1 MASWR
6 PYIDAGVNSGN
17 CQGLS
22 MHDLK
27 GNPFVSSDGFKAVAV
42 EVGTITKHF
51 VNPRALDGLPL
62 KVSGREY
69 YFHSGEANK
78 EIILRQGDAGVV
90 LFKCGAYVVVGRHDE
105 RTSVNKCRSAVEKI
119 IFYLKQAS
127 EQGSGS
133 SWQPYIDHAVTS
145 WMVVK
150 AGGIYAYPSGEKWAC
165 SRGFGAKPSQVRDI
179 AEYFDDPEALA
190 GRVLE
195 VGGRDYMCVA
205 GELNK
210 EIYLQQGGD
219 GIVFRLCGNNIT
231 GKFVAVAYH
240 DGTVEPI
247 AARLAL
253 VKVAEYF
260 DARGKG
266 G

>member
-1 MASWR
+1 
-6 PYIDAGVNSGN
+6 
-17 CQGLS
+17 

-27 GNPFVSSDGFKAVAV
+27 GNPFVSSDGFKAVAT
-42 EVGTITKHF
+42 EVSAITKHF
-51 VNPRALDGLPL
+51 GNPRALQGLPL
-62 KVSGREY
+62 KVSGKEYVYDSHRDLEKQDRE
-69 YFHSGEANK
+69 
-78 EIILRQGDAGVV
+78 ITLRQGDAGVV
-90 LFKCGAYVVVGRHDE
+90 LAKCGAYVVIGRHDDH
-105 RTSVNKCRSAVEKI
+105 TSVAMCRKAVSQI
-119 IFYLKQAS
+119 VFYLKQAS

-165 SRGFGAKPSQVRDI
+165 SRGWTAKPEQVRDI
-179 AEYFDDPEALA
+179 ATYFDDPEALA
-190 GRVLE
+190 DKVLE
-195 VGGRDYMCVA
+195 VAGREYMCVA

-210 EIYLQQGGD
+210 EIYLQQGDEGV
-219 GIVFRLCGNNIT
+219 VFRLCGNNIT